1 MIVLKYEKPEQ
12 DSLQDY
18 LDGLLGDRLAK
29 QILDYLSDQA
39 IEVVHGW
46 TEERVADRLF
56 SEANEDYRTYGNGI
70 MAYLPEGFLEYSL
83 GFVGNLDEAYEESLD
98 FVFSEV
104 TWANYRA
111 EVIAYAQ
118 EVAEKKGE
126 AAPDFTISGMVFVV
140 PSVFETPIAKWL
152 KYIVRKAIAQH
163 TGKPFVDRED
173 EEKIDDG
180 SHRTLD
186 DVVKWIREQ
195 EAQGL
200 DK

>member
-1 MIVLKYEKPEQ
+1 MIAIKFEKPEQ
-12 DSLQDY
+12 ESLQNY
-18 LDGLLGDRLAK
+18 LRDLIGDRLSNE
-29 QILDYLSDQA
+29 ILGYLDAQA

-56 SEANEDYRTYGNGI
+56 SEAEEDYQRYGNGI
-70 MAYLPEGFLEYSL
+70 MAYLPEDFLEYSL

-126 AAPDFTISGMVFVV
+126 AAPDFTISGLVFVI
-140 PSVFETPIAKWL
+140 PDVFETPIAEWL
-152 KYIVRKAIAQH
+152 KYIVRKAIAGY
-163 TGKPFVDRED
+163 TGNPIMDVDDKDDDED
-173 EEKIDDG
+173 
-180 SHRTLD
+180 
-186 DVVKWIREQ
+186 
-195 EAQGL
+195 
-200 DK
+200 